1 MSKEKII
8 RTSIPIFTIGDSST
22 GKTCLLSVYA
32 DDDFDKVKM
41 STIGIDFFTKNIK
54 LPNGKKCSIKL
65 WDTAGQETYR
75 SIALNNIKISLGI
88 VLVYDITQLKTFQNI
103 RNWINI
109 ISDSVNIEE
118 VPLLFIG
125 NKIDLNEHRE
135 VNKEDGEKLAN
146 EYKGL
151 FFETSAKEKIN
162 VNEAFDN
169 LVENIYNTYNDQFNL
184 HNNDKNNNINIK
196 KIVSEFT
203 ILNLEEEENVLYT
216 KQKCKI

>member
-125 NKIDLNEHRE
+125 NKIDLKNLRE

-162 VNEAFDN
+162 VKQAFDS
-169 LVENIYNTYNDQFNL
+169 LVDKIYYTYNDQFNIKKG
-184 HNNDKNNNINIK
+184 NKNNNNK
-196 KIVSEFT
+196 NKDLMSEFT
-203 ILNLEEEENVLYT
+203 IINLDSNIKNELNARH
-216 KQKCKI
+216 KC